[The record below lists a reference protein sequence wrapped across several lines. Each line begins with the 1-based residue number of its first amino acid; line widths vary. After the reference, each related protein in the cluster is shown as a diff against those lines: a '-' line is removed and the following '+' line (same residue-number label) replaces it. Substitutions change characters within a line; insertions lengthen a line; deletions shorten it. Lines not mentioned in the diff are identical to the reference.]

1 MPKGRVNIE
10 ASDARVVDLRSSA
23 VAHNKQCSVSS
34 VHSMNEK
41 QLVTAL
47 EKKKIPVYEVK
58 KPAKTKTLGTAK
70 KEGPKPKQKPKPT
83 LSRRDKQLAE
93 RQKADPKY
101 KPPKQ
106 AAEVDYLTP
115 GDKEY
120 IKKMNL

>member
-1 MPKGRVNIE
+1 M
-10 ASDARVVDLRSSA
+10 
-23 VAHNKQCSVSS
+23 NK
-34 VHSMNEK
+34 K

-47 EKKKIPVYEVK
+47 EKKKIPVYEVRV
-58 KPAKTKTLGTAK
+58 PAKTKTLGPAK
-70 KEGPKPKQKPKPT
+70 KEVPKPKPKQKPKPT
-83 LSRRDKQLAE
+83 LSRRDKHLAE
-93 RQKADPKY
+93 IQKADPKY